1 MKERALK
8 VGDFVKIRKWDD
20 MKKQYGLDEDGD
32 IDTIPCFTSNM
43 REYCKNVGKI
53 ERVDGDGHCKL
64 SFKGVMSPY
73 EFSEMMFEKQG
84 KFRVGD
90 KVVCKIPTLKKF
102 DGEVVETFSG
112 HKNTSILCRFPGF
125 DGHGGNGLTVSGKNY
140 HTRDHWYV
148 TEGEIEFSQKKKEN
162 PCIVVWRK
170 DREVIAL
177 DKVTGKRGIAKCNP
191 SDKFDFY
198 TGAKLAIDRMMA
210 PEEKE
215 YKAGDIFQIK
225 PSIVNI
231 DTTKDTLINHDMK
244 KYAGELVE
252 VRGITKM
259 GNFNVKENGYIWGER
274 HLNPIKKVKRRAL
287 PGEFV
292 LVTDA
297 GGSACGGDYKN
308 GDIIKI
314 TGVTRLG
321 LDSYTEFSKS
331 RRPRCLYK
339 NEYVVLEGYED
350 CDKVKKFDEPLYN
363 GKVVCIDNEYNT
375 SLYTVGKIYQ
385 FHDGVIV
392 TDDGSGLKG
401 KNKGFRSFEEF
412 KKLTGSKFIEVVE

>member
-8 VGDFVKIRKWDD
+8 VGDFVKIREWDD
-20 MKKQYGLDEDGD
+20 MKKQYGLTKRND
-32 IDTIPCFTSNM
+32 INCKFTFTVGM
-43 REYCKNVGKI
+43 QRYCGTTGKI
-53 ERVDGDGHCKL
+53 ENISSDRCFGL
-64 SFKGVMSPY
+64 SFRGVMSDY
-73 EFSEMMFEKQG
+73 NFSEDMFEK
-84 KFRVGD
+84 
-90 KVVCKIPTLKKF
+90 
-102 DGEVVETFSG
+102 
-112 HKNTSILCRFPGF
+112 
-125 DGHGGNGLTVSGKNY
+125 
-140 HTRDHWYV
+140 
-148 TEGEIEFSQKKKEN
+148 QKKKEN
-162 PCIVVWRK
+162 QCIVVYRK

-210 PEEKE
+210 PDEKE
-215 YKAGDIFQIK
+215 YKVGDIFQIK

-231 DTTKDTLINHDMK
+231 DTTKDTLVTHNMK
-244 KYAGELVE
+244 KSAGELVE
-252 VRGITKM
+252 VRGITAQ
-259 GNFNVKENGYIWGER
+259 GNFTVKENGYIWPER
-274 HLNPIKKVKRRAL
+274 CLNPIKKVKRRAK

-297 GGSACGGDYKN
+297 AGSACGGDYKN

-314 TGVTRLG
+314 TGNTLTGMQRYAEG
-321 LDSYTEFSKS
+321 S
-331 RRPRCLYK
+331 RDCRARCLHQK
-339 NEYVVLEGYED
+339 EYVVLEGYED

-392 TDDGSGLKG
+392 TDDGSELKG

-412 KKLTGSKFIEVVE
+412 KKFTRSKFIEVVE